1 METFRFELSTEFKTK
16 ESNSLHYSLRSGF
29 LTKPLHFLNLP
40 ASKDTL
46 YFQNIVMVLL
56 NSCIKSIFL
65 TLI

>member
-16 ESNSLHYSLRSGF
+16 ESNSLRSGF

-40 ASKDTL
+40 GSKDTL

-65 TLI
+65 ALI